1 MGVWAVVAC
10 ASLHLYVSAVPPAK
24 PSACTILAT
33 PVLCCAV
40 LYTKGS
46 ACAVVVLCCTPTP
59 VLCCAPAVCSQQI
72 KPDFSNYDDAGAWP
86 YLMDEF
92 VEYMKKKNGMQVD

>member
-1 MGVWAVVAC
+1 M
-10 ASLHLYVSAVPPAK
+10 
-24 PSACTILAT
+24 
-33 PVLCCAV
+33 CAV
-40 LYTKGS
+40 L
-46 ACAVVVLCCTPTP
+46 CAV
-59 VLCCAPAVCSQQI
+59 QQI

>member
-1 MGVWAVVAC
+1 M
-10 ASLHLYVSAVPPAK
+10 
-24 PSACTILAT
+24 
-33 PVLCCAV
+33 
-40 LYTKGS
+40 
-46 ACAVVVLCCTPTP
+46 
-59 VLCCAPAVCSQQI
+59 LCCAPCCCSQQI